1 MKTENDKINKI
12 LKEYSSIKD
21 MIENLNSSINIDIDL
36 IIKYSKGCDQQMKLE
51 SLWINFINKM
61 HLINDT

>member
-36 IIKYSKGCDQQMKLE
+36 IIKYSKGCD
-51 SLWINFINKM
+51 
-61 HLINDT
+61 